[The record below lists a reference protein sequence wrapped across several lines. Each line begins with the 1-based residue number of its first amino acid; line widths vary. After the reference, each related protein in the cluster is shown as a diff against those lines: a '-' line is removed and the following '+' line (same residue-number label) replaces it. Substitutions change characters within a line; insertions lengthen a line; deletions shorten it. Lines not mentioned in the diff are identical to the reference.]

1 MFGIEGLLA
10 AVCFG
15 IEKIPIRWINI
26 PWKAYWLSRP
36 EKSALMFKKMR
47 LIMTLTG
54 LFVTLVFFFTVH
66 TVVQANTKNVW
77 LNIPINAGAVGI
89 LGLSILLVVA
99 AFAIT
104 WPPKD

>member
-1 MFGIEGLLA
+1 
-10 AVCFG
+10 
-15 IEKIPIRWINI
+15 
-26 PWKAYWLSRP
+26 
-36 EKSALMFKKMR
+36 
-47 LIMTLTG
+47 
-54 LFVTLVFFFTVH
+54 
-66 TVVQANTKNVW
+66 VQANTKNVW